1 LETNVFGPLG
11 MTHSHATV
19 EAARADS
26 FRPVWVVEPG
36 GYTGRLCNA
45 SSGVE
50 AAAITFIV
58 EKLGSP
64 H

>member
-1 LETNVFGPLG
+1 

-36 GYTGRLCNA
+36 GYTGSLCNA

-58 EKLGSP
+58 EKLGTP
-64 H
+64 A